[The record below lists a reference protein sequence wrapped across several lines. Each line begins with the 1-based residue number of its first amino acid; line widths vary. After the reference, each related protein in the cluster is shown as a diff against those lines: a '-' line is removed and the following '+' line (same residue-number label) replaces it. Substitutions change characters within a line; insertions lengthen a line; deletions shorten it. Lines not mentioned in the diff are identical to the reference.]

1 MQDVIDKIKDLYD
14 VLEQK
19 SKDID
24 ARTVSLANQKKEIIR
39 MVEQQEQLLLV
50 ANARQ
55 RELDKLEKKYKDI
68 EDIVGMKSKVNSDRL
83 EIAKAKKDI
92 EKREKAVDKK
102 EKDLEKIKEVFK
114 TKNANMDALKK
125 RLEAEKKSMR
135 KDILDELKGKK

>member
-1 MQDVIDKIKDLYD
+1 
-14 VLEQK
+14 
-19 SKDID
+19 
-24 ARTVSLANQKKEIIR
+24 